1 MYVMFK
7 ALIGSEFRVCVI
19 LSHSFSATMLRVF
32 VCLLSVLCQSKN
44 ASRNWIESS
53 SHHRVEC
60 WMCNGANCNAME
72 LHTKTVSP
80 AHIRTNKM
88 RPQST
93 FRRRKKN
100 EQTERSTQIK
110 QTEMPQVMAQLNENL
125 LYSVGTWAFNC
136 LIVWTKRTR
145 NGCVDQ
151 HQYKKTRNTKEVS
164 RDHWLETSFF
174 SLLNYFLC
182 MSRRWLDTRCT
193 TQSQV
198 LTKLQMNGINEF
210 R

>member
-125 LYSVGTWAFNC
+125 LYSVGTRAFNC

-151 HQYKKTRNTKEVS
+151 HQYKKNEKHKRGIKRSLTWDFFFLFIE
-164 RDHWLETSFF
+164 LF
-174 SLLNYFLC
+174 SLYVAK
-182 MSRRWLDTRCT
+182 MTWY
-193 TQSQV
+193 
-198 LTKLQMNGINEF
+198 
-210 R
+210 